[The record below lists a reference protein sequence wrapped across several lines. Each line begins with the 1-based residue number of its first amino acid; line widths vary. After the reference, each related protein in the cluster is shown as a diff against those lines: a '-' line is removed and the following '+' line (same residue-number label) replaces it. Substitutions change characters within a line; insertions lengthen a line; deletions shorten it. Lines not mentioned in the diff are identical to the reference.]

1 MILVGVIKDHSNP
14 VGVSRTIGRVIK
26 PKVIG
31 ISKVAPVGVS
41 NNGQVVGKDTVKA
54 HTAKRR
60 DTINRDMAMV
70 TGTAGISSI
79 TTTSIGASN
88 NRVVKPL
95 QLAAKL

>member
-1 MILVGVIKDHSNP
+1 MILVGVIKDRSSP

-31 ISKVAPVGVS
+31 ISKVPGVS

-54 HTAKRR
+54 HTVKQ

-70 TGTAGISSI
+70 VIGTTGISSI

>member
-1 MILVGVIKDHSNP
+1 MILVGVIKDRSSP

-31 ISKVAPVGVS
+31 ISKVPGVS

-54 HTAKRR
+54 HTAKQ

-70 TGTAGISSI
+70 VIGTTGISSI

>member
-1 MILVGVIKDHSNP
+1 MILVGVIKGRSSP

-31 ISKVAPVGVS
+31 ISKVPGVS

-54 HTAKRR
+54 HTVKQ

-70 TGTAGISSI
+70 VIGITGISSI
-79 TTTSIGASN
+79 TTISIGASN